1 MKYCAV
7 SVLLLYSLCAA
18 AAEFQV
24 DKTQERKVRFIS
36 DAPAED
42 FDGVTEDIDG
52 YALFDEKN
60 PSGENEFYFQVQLNS
75 LDTGIGLRNRHMRD
89 NYLETKKY
97 PVAEFKGMVVQADS
111 LNNAEFSVLTKGS
124 FKLHGVE
131 KTVEIDGVVTLNE
144 SGKYTINSQ
153 FEIKLQDYNIKV
165 PQLMFLKINE
175 IIKLEI
181 SFSLVKVKE

>member
-97 PVAEFKGMVVQADS
+97 PVAEFKG
-111 LNNAEFSVLTKGS
+111 
-124 FKLHGVE
+124 
-131 KTVEIDGVVTLNE
+131 
-144 SGKYTINSQ
+144 
-153 FEIKLQDYNIKV
+153 
-165 PQLMFLKINE
+165 
-175 IIKLEI
+175 
-181 SFSLVKVKE
+181 

>member
-1 MKYCAV
+1 
-7 SVLLLYSLCAA
+7 
-18 AAEFQV
+18 
-24 DKTQERKVRFIS
+24 
-36 DAPAED
+36 
-42 FDGVTEDIDG
+42 
-52 YALFDEKN
+52 
-60 PSGENEFYFQVQLNS
+60 

-97 PVAEFKGMVVQADS
+97 PVAEFKGMVVQVDS
-111 LNNAEFSVLTKGS
+111 LNNAAFSVRTKGS

-131 KTVEIDGVVTLNE
+131 KTLEIYGVVTLNE